1 VWPGREAEAGWGD
14 CLESRAERSQ
24 KISHTILPFVIHA
37 QRQLSCHHHT
47 TSSPHIS
54 FLLFFLFDSFTD
66 VSTAYSSPLHP
77 DQPLPRLAFRG
88 RNPPRTSRDRRA
100 ALLST
105 ATPFHRHPTSGI
117 IAIATEIHTANDTH
131 STHHH
136 PRNAH
141 SPPIPPSH
149 LRRVAT
155 QRQHAL
161 LWSRVCKVSAA
172 SQLQPPSPSC
182 VPVPAF
188 LPTPATISP
197 QHTVPTRRD
206 SLRLNRYCR
215 RPIPHRTT

>member
-1 VWPGREAEAGWGD
+1 
-14 CLESRAERSQ
+14 
-24 KISHTILPFVIHA
+24 
-37 QRQLSCHHHT
+37 
-47 TSSPHIS
+47 
-54 FLLFFLFDSFTD
+54 LFDSFTD
-66 VSTAYSSPLHP
+66 LSTANSSPLHP

-105 ATPFHRHPTSGI
+105 ATPFHQQHPPSGI
-117 IAIATEIHTANDTH
+117 IAIATEYTPPNDTH

-136 PRNAH
+136 PRNAYR
-141 SPPIPPSH
+141 PPIPSSH
-149 LRRVAT
+149 SRRVAT

-188 LPTPATISP
+188 LSTPAIISP
-197 QHTVPTRRD
+197 QHTIPTRRD
-206 SLRLNRYCR
+206 GHRLNRYCR